1 MTGHEV
7 IILAFVIM
15 LVLLFAKVP
24 VFIAVFSGSMI
35 YFLLTPGVNMAI
47 FAQKALG
54 GVESIPLLAVPF
66 FICASA
72 FMNYSGVTDRIYTF
86 ASVVAGRMNG
96 GLAQVNVLVS
106 TLMGGLSGSA
116 LADAAMD
123 AKMLVP
129 QMEKQGYSK
138 AFSSVVSSASAII
151 TPLIPPGIGLIV
163 YGCVTNI
170 SIGKLFIAGFGPGV
184 LLCIMMMFLVSRISK
199 KRGYLPIRTK
209 ALSPSEFMKAAK
221 PAVLPLC
228 LPIIIIGGV
237 RIGLFTATESGAVA
251 ILYAVILGLLYKELK
266 PEHFLKSLH
275 ETAISTSTIL
285 MIVAAASV
293 FSWVLTSEMI
303 PQKLAEWMIG
313 TIHNKWV
320 FMVAVDILLVIV
332 GMFVEGNASMI
343 VLAPLFAPV
352 AAAYG
357 INEIH
362 FAMVFIFGNAIGAL
376 TPPMGTLMFI
386 VCGITKCRTKDFI
399 KEAVPFY
406 VLTFVALAMLTFFP
420 ILSTGLVDLVY

>member
-406 VLTFVALAMLTFFP
+406 VLTFAALAMLTFFP

>member
-1 MTGHEV
+1 MTGNEI
-7 IILAFVIM
+7 IILAFAVM
-15 LVLLFAKVP
+15 LILLFAKVP
-24 VFIAVFSGSMI
+24 VFIAVFSGSVI
-35 YFLLTPGVNMAI
+35 YFLLTPGVSIAI
-47 FAQKALG
+47 FAQKAIG

-66 FICASA
+66 FVCASA
-72 FMNYSGVTDRIYTF
+72 FMNYSGVTERIYTF
-86 ASVVAGRMNG
+86 AGVVAGRMNG

-138 AFSSVVSSASAII
+138 AFSSVVSSSSAII

-163 YGCVTNI
+163 YGCVTNL
-170 SIGKLFIAGFGPGV
+170 SIGKLFVAGFGPGF
-184 LLCIMMMFLVSRISK
+184 LLCAMMMVLVSRISK
-199 KRGYLPIRTK
+199 RRGYLPIRTRRLT
-209 ALSPSEFMKAAK
+209 AREFAGAAK
-221 PAVLPLC
+221 PAILPLC
-228 LPIIIIGGV
+228 LPVIIIGGV

-251 ILYAVILGLLYKELK
+251 IAYAILLGLVYKELK
-266 PEHFLKSLH
+266 LKHFAASLK
-275 ETAISTSTIL
+275 ETAIATATIL

-303 PQKLAEWMIG
+303 PQRLAEWMIG

-320 FMVAVDILLVIV
+320 FIVAVDILLVIV

-357 INEIH
+357 INDIH

-386 VCGITKCRTKDFI
+386 VCGITKCPTKDFI

-406 VLTFVALAMLTFFP
+406 ALTFGALALLTFCP
-420 ILSTGLVDLVY
+420 ILSTGLVDLIY

>member
-1 MTGHEV
+1 MAGNEV
-7 IILAFVIM
+7 ITIAFIVM
-15 LVLLFAKVP
+15 LFLLFAKVP
-24 VFIAVFSGSMI
+24 VFVAVFSGSML
-35 YFLLTPGVNMAI
+35 YFFLTPGVNMAI
-47 FAQKALG
+47 FAQKAIG

-86 ASVVAGRMNG
+86 AAVMAGRMNG

-163 YGCVTNI
+163 YGCVTNT
-170 SIGKLFIAGFGPGV
+170 SIGKLFVAGFGPGI
-184 LLCIMMMFLVSRISK
+184 LLCLMMMLLVSRISK
-199 KRGYLPIRTK
+199 RRGYKPIRTRALTVDEIIK
-209 ALSPSEFMKAAK
+209 ASK
-221 PAVLPLC
+221 PAILPLC
-228 LPIIIIGGV
+228 LPVIIIGGV

-251 ILYAVILGLLYKELK
+251 ILYAILLGLLYKELK
-266 PEHFLKSLH
+266 PKHFLMSLK
-275 ETAISTSTIL
+275 ETVISTATIL

-303 PQKLAEWMIG
+303 PQKLAQWMIG
-313 TIHNKWV
+313 TIHNKWI
-320 FMVAVDILLVIV
+320 FLIAVDILLVIV

-386 VCGITKCRTKDFI
+386 VCGITKCKTRDFI

-406 VLTFVALAMLTFFP
+406 VLVFAALALLTFCP
-420 ILSTGLVDLVY
+420 VLSTGLVDLVY

>member
-1 MTGHEV
+1 MTGNEIV
-7 IILAFVIM
+7 ILSFAVMMVM
-15 LVLLFAKVP
+15 LFLKVP
-24 VFIAVFSGSMI
+24 VFISVFSGSII
-35 YFLLTPGVNMAI
+35 YFALNPNVNAAI
-47 FAQKALG
+47 FAQKAIG

-72 FMNYSGVTDRIYTF
+72 VMNYSGVTDRIYTF
-86 ASVVAGRMNG
+86 AGVLAGRMNG

-151 TPLIPPGIGLIV
+151 TPLIPPGIGLII
-163 YGCVTNI
+163 YGCVTNL
-170 SIGKLFIAGFGPGV
+170 SIGKLFVAGFGPGF
-184 LLCIMMMFLVSRISK
+184 LLCALMMILVSWISK
-199 KRGYLPIRTK
+199 RRGYLPIRTHP
-209 ALSPSEFMKAAK
+209 LTRHEFAAAAK

-228 LPIIIIGGV
+228 LPLIIIGGV

-251 ILYAVILGLLYKELK
+251 IAYAALLGLLYKQLK
-266 PEHFLKSLH
+266 PKHFWLSLK
-275 ETAISTSTIL
+275 ETAIATSTIL
-285 MIVAAASV
+285 VIVAAASV
-293 FSWVLTSEMI
+293 FSWFLTSEMI
-303 PQKLAEWMIG
+303 PQSLATWMIG

-320 FMVAVDILLVIV
+320 FLVAVDILLVIV

-357 INEIH
+357 INDIH

-386 VCGITKCRTKDFI
+386 VCGITKCKTRDFI
-399 KEAVPFY
+399 KEAIPFY
-406 VLTFVALAMLTFFP
+406 GLVFIALALLTCFP
-420 ILSTGLVDLVY
+420 ILSTGLVDLIY